1 MTPIESRISTAA
13 TASIRRPWFG
23 STRASTPIG
32 EPRPHLTVLPPP
44 SPGRRSRIRVL
55 IADDD
60 EMIRRTLI
68 EAMEQAD
75 GLSVIATANDADE
88 AIRISALRHPDVVL
102 LDVRMPNGGGP
113 RAAREITWRSPQTR
127 IVALSAHDDP
137 RCVDDMLASGAR
149 SYLVKDA
156 SIEEIVEAIA
166 RSAGGDASL
175 SGAVTEHVVA
185 ELGSR
190 LAGERTAARERR
202 EARERIQRFIHG
214 APELA
219 MVYQPIVELAS
230 GRIVGL
236 EALARFHGEPARS
249 PDAWFVE
256 AAEVGLS
263 AQLQA
268 TALRKALLA
277 LDRLPLD
284 IFLSVNVDPTDM
296 ASRELLG
303 VLEECPAERIVIELT
318 EHSAA
323 SDYPRLRDALDP
335 LRRSGSRLAVD
346 DAGAGSSSF
355 RHILELAPDI
365 IKLDTSIVRN
375 VDREPSHRALLSALV
390 GFASETGSDL
400 IAEGVETAEEARAL
414 ASLGIPL
421 IQGYLAAR
429 PGPIP
434 ESFAIPLTLLYGSS

>member
-44 SPGRRSRIRVL
+44 SPGRRFAIRVL

-88 AIRISALRHPDVVL
+88 AIRLLALRHPDVV
-102 LDVRMPNGGGP
+102 RWTYACP
-113 RAAREITWRSPQTR
+113 RRRAPAARESTWRSPQTR

-156 SIEEIVEAIA
+156 STRRE
-166 RSAGGDASL
+166 RGGDRSL
-175 SGAVTEHVVA
+175 RRGRRVP
-185 ELGSR
+185 LRSR
-190 LAGERTAARERR
+190 HRTCRGRTGKPSRR
-202 EARERIQRFIHG
+202 RADGRPGTTRTRERIQRFIHG

-268 TALRKALLA
+268 TALRKGC
-277 LDRLPLD
+277 RLSTACRSTC
-284 IFLSVNVDPTDM
+284 FLSVNVDPRDV
-296 ASRELLG
+296 ASPELLG
-303 VLEECPAERIVIELT
+303 VLEGCPAERIVIELT

-335 LRRSGSRLAVD
+335 LRAIRLE
-346 DAGAGSSSF
+346 AGGGP
-355 RHILELAPDI
+355 RGRRILELQAHP
-365 IKLDTSIVRN
+365 RA
-375 VDREPSHRALLSALV
+375 RAGHHQARHQHRA
-390 GFASETGSDL
+390 E
-400 IAEGVETAEEARAL
+400 R
-414 ASLGIPL
+414 
-421 IQGYLAAR
+421 R
-429 PGPIP
+429 PGTVPSGARCQRWSASRAKP
-434 ESFAIPLTLLYGSS
+434 AAT

>member
-1 MTPIESRISTAA
+1 
-13 TASIRRPWFG
+13 
-23 STRASTPIG
+23 
-32 EPRPHLTVLPPP
+32 
-44 SPGRRSRIRVL
+44 
-55 IADDD
+55 
-60 EMIRRTLI
+60 
-68 EAMEQAD
+68 
-75 GLSVIATANDADE
+75 
-88 AIRISALRHPDVVL
+88 
-102 LDVRMPNGGGP
+102 
-113 RAAREITWRSPQTR
+113 
-127 IVALSAHDDP
+127 
-137 RCVDDMLASGAR
+137 MLASGAR

-335 LRRSGSRLAVD
+335 LRHRLE
-346 DAGAGSSSF
+346 AGGG
-355 RHILELAPDI
+355 RCGRGILELPAHP
-365 IKLDTSIVRN
+365 RA
-375 VDREPSHRALLSALV
+375 RAGHHQARHQHRAERRPGTVPSGAPIRIGRLRERNRQRPDR
-390 GFASETGSDL
+390 GRGRDGRGGT
-400 IAEGVETAEEARAL
+400 RL